1 MKPAREWANDRQ
13 LAYDV
18 SDLES
23 EKFYS
28 EIQRDAQAELRSE
41 IERLRK
47 AFRVLRSLAVTRMSQ
62 DGPGEYTQGREHEAE
77 FWSDMLDAVTLK
89 EEK

>member
-1 MKPAREWANDRQ
+1 MFNDAEGEIYRLQEEKEW
-13 LAYDV
+13 LV
-18 SDLES
+18 
-23 EKFYS
+23 
-28 EIQRDAQAELRSE
+28 AEV
-41 IERLRK
+41 ERLRE